1 MKTFVQMV
9 VESCV
14 LPTPGIN
21 VETLAL
27 RSYWQLSYDHEEVS
41 MRVNLAHREGT
52 AKRTAQKWIRT
63 LVYAQR
69 LLLLMRVKEET
80 EKGDLKFNIQNL
92 RSRHL
97 VPSLHGK

>member
-14 LPTPGIN
+14 LPTTGIN

-27 RSYWQLSYDHEEVS
+27 RSYWQLSCDHEEVS
-41 MRVNLAHREGT
+41 MRVNPAHREGT